1 MSVDGLTFSLI
12 VVLVRYINSTS
23 AIKASIKQ
31 NSCMLITHSLYSL
44 CEVLKL
50 MNKEKKAFILV
61 VDDDVSVLDATS
73 VLLKEYGYEV
83 ATSSNAGEAI
93 EILQRKNI
101 EIVLTDIVM
110 PEISG
115 IELVRAI
122 HDINPNMPVIL
133 MTAYADMEKVIN
145 ALKIGAFD
153 FITKPYS
160 AQLLIH
166 SIERAYSYSSIV
178 QKEEDYKHLLED
190 YSQEIE
196 TLVAERTMGLM
207 ALTLADRIRN
217 PSAVIGITCKRL
229 LEKEDVSDKVRSK
242 LDNIMGETKKLDAIV
257 RDFESLL
264 HDKKSMFRYEDINT
278 VIEDAIIVSEKKSV
292 KINLKIEFKP
302 WAAPLKVN
310 MQKHLLQIA
319 LSNLLKNARDAI
331 ADGGNITIATYEEGN
346 NAMLDIL
353 DSGYGISDDN
363 IRKIFDPIFSTKEKK
378 FGMGLPLVKRI
389 ISEHMGDIYVES
401 KPGKGTLFR
410 IRLPLRW
417 TEGSKAT

>member
-1 MSVDGLTFSLI
+1 M
-12 VVLVRYINSTS
+12 
-23 AIKASIKQ
+23 
-31 NSCMLITHSLYSL
+31 H
-44 CEVLKL
+44 
-50 MNKEKKAFILV
+50 KEKKASILV
-61 VDDDVSVLDATS
+61 VDDDSSVLDATS
-73 VLLKEYGYEV
+73 VLLKEHGYYV
-83 ATSSNAGEAI
+83 TTSSNAGEAI

-122 HDINPNMPVIL
+122 HEINPSMPVIL
-133 MTAYADMEKVIN
+133 MTAYADMEKVIS

-160 AQLLIH
+160 VQLLMH

-196 TLVAERTMGLM
+196 SLVAERTMGLM

-217 PSAVIGITCKRL
+217 PSAIIGMTCKRV
-229 LEKEDVSDKVRSK
+229 LEKEDVSDKVRLK
-242 LDNIMGETKKLDAIV
+242 LDNILGEAKKLDAIV
-257 RDFESLL
+257 KDFESLL
-264 HDKKSMFRYEDINT
+264 QNKKSMFRHEDINA
-278 VIEDAIIVSEKKSV
+278 VVDDAIFVSENQSNKR
-292 KINLKIEFKP
+292 NLEIVFKP
-302 WAAPLKVN
+302 WHAPLKIN

-319 LSNLLKNARDAI
+319 LSHLLMNASDAI
-331 ADGGNITIATYEEGN
+331 AEGGNITISTYEEGN
-346 NAMLDIL
+346 SAMLDIL
-353 DSGYGISDDN
+353 DTGYGINEDN
-363 IRKIFDPIFSTKEKK
+363 IRKIFDPIFSTKEKS

-389 ISEHMGDIYVES
+389 VSEHMGDIYVES

-417 TEGSKAT
+417 TEGS

>member
-1 MSVDGLTFSLI
+1 
-12 VVLVRYINSTS
+12 
-23 AIKASIKQ
+23 
-31 NSCMLITHSLYSL
+31 
-44 CEVLKL
+44 
-50 MNKEKKAFILV
+50 
-61 VDDDVSVLDATS
+61 
-73 VLLKEYGYEV
+73 
-83 ATSSNAGEAI
+83 
-93 EILQRKNI
+93 
-101 EIVLTDIVM
+101 
-110 PEISG
+110 
-115 IELVRAI
+115 
-122 HDINPNMPVIL
+122 

-166 SIERAYSYSSIV
+166 SIERAYSYSRIV

-217 PSAVIGITCKRL
+217 PSAVIGMTCRRL

-264 HDKKSMFRYEDINT
+264 HDKKSMFRYEDINKI
-278 VIEDAIIVSEKKSV
+278 IEDAIIVSENKSENR
-292 KINLKIEFKP
+292 NLKIAFKP

-331 ADGGNITIATYEEGN
+331 ADGGSITIATYEEGS

-353 DSGYGISDDN
+353 DTGYGISDDN

-401 KPGKGTLFR
+401 KTGKGTLFR

>member
-1 MSVDGLTFSLI
+1 
-12 VVLVRYINSTS
+12 
-23 AIKASIKQ
+23 
-31 NSCMLITHSLYSL
+31 
-44 CEVLKL
+44 

-61 VDDDVSVLDATS
+61 VDDDASVLDATS

-242 LDNIMGETKKLDAIV
+242 IDNIMGETKKLDAIV

>member
-1 MSVDGLTFSLI
+1 
-12 VVLVRYINSTS
+12 
-23 AIKASIKQ
+23 
-31 NSCMLITHSLYSL
+31 
-44 CEVLKL
+44 

-61 VDDDVSVLDATS
+61 VDDDASVLDATS
-73 VLLKEYGYEV
+73 VLLEEHGYHV
-83 ATSSNAGEAI
+83 TASSNAGEAI
-93 EILQRKNI
+93 EILQLKNI

-115 IELVRAI
+115 IELIRAI
-122 HDINPNMPVIL
+122 HDINPNIPVIL
-133 MTAYADMEKVIN
+133 MTAYADIEKVIT

-166 SIERAYSYSSIV
+166 SIERAYSYSRIV

-217 PSAVIGITCKRL
+217 PSTVIGMTCKRL

-264 HDKKSMFRYEDINT
+264 HNKKSMFRYEDINT
-278 VIEDAIIVSEKKSV
+278 VIEDAIIVSENKFKQ
-292 KINLKIEFKP
+292 INLKIAFKP

-331 ADGGNITIATYEEGN
+331 ADGGNITIATYEEGS

-353 DSGYGISDDN
+353 DTGYGINDDD
-363 IRKIFDPIFSTKEKK
+363 IRKIFDPIFSTKEKR

-401 KPGKGTLFR
+401 KLGKGTLFR

>member
-1 MSVDGLTFSLI
+1 
-12 VVLVRYINSTS
+12 
-23 AIKASIKQ
+23 
-31 NSCMLITHSLYSL
+31 
-44 CEVLKL
+44 

-61 VDDDVSVLDATS
+61 VDDDASVLDVTS
-73 VLLKEYGYEV
+73 VLLKEYGYDV
-83 ATSSNAGEAI
+83 TTSSTAGEAI
-93 EILQRKNI
+93 EILQRSNV

-122 HDINPNMPVIL
+122 HDINPNIPVIL

-166 SIERAYSYSSIV
+166 SIKRAYSYSRMA

-190 YSQEIE
+190 YNQEIE

-217 PSAVIGITCKRL
+217 PSAVIGMTCKRV
-229 LEKEDVSDKVRSK
+229 LEKEDVSDNLRAK

-264 HDKKSMFRYEDINT
+264 QSKKSIFQYEDIN
-278 VIEDAIIVSEKKSV
+278 AIIEGAIFISGNQSEQR
-292 KINLKIEFKP
+292 NLKIEFKP
-302 WAAPLKVN
+302 WGAPLKVN
-310 MQKHLLQIA
+310 IQKHLLKIA
-319 LSNLLKNARDAI
+319 LSHLLKNASDATV
-331 ADGGNITIATYEEGN
+331 DGGEITIATYEEGS
-346 NAMLDIL
+346 NAMLDIM
-353 DSGYGISDDN
+353 DTGYGISDEN
-363 IRKIFDPIFSTKEKK
+363 IRKIFDPIFSTKEKR

-417 TEGSKAT
+417 TEGG